1 LEDVLVSVS
10 PVSLAALAVSDV
22 LTVSDALTVSVAVD
36 VADVVAVAA
45 AADADDNSK
54 NRIYE
59 EISLIN
65 RVPLQEFGRGFLFSK
80 RHKGQ
85 IDLHTMIMTALKQVE
100 VSKG

>member
-1 LEDVLVSVS
+1 MVSAL
-10 PVSLAALAVSDV
+10 PVSLAALAASVAQ
-22 LTVSDALTVSVAVD
+22 TVSDAEDVEDAVD

-54 NRIYE
+54 NRINE

-65 RVPLQEFGRGFLFSK
+65 QVPLQEFVQGLSFSK

-100 VSKG
+100 VS